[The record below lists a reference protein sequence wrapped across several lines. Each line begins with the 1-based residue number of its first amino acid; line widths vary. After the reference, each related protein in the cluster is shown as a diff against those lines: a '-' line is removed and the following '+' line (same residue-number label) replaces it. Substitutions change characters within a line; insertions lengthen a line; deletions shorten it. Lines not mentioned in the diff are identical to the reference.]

1 MSVKV
6 ANIDLK
12 VGSQKDQ
19 NMIVLAALLVTLISL
34 PYHVVSHSPIN
45 VNLVLLFPKVLFL
58 SERKKTEKDKM
69 NKWLG

>member
-12 VGSQKDQ
+12 VGSRKDQ

-34 PYHVVSHSPIN
+34 PYHVVCHSLIN

-58 SERKKTEKDKM
+58 SERKKTEKDNM